1 MKKPNFIEI
10 RLPGR
15 KSTFSAAKR
24 KYFKRLEGKVLK
36 VNFGK
41 ERQKKEFEYKV
52 TGSSFYSWTGYWNK
66 EKTNYWSLKLEL
78 KVLKEDPEKV
88 L

>member
-10 RLPGR
+10 RLPR
-15 KSTFSAAKR
+15 NKSAFTRAR
-24 KYFKRLEGKVLK
+24 GKYFKRLEGKVLK
-36 VNFGK
+36 INFGK

-52 TGSSFYSWTGYWNK
+52 IESSFYSWIGYWNK
-66 EKTNYWSLKLEL
+66 ERTNYWALKLEL
-78 KVLKEDPEKV
+78 KVPKEDPEKV